1 MVPRMVSTI
10 LSYED
15 ERRSVIDRY
24 GEDHGY
30 SYFDK
35 KAEVD
40 MEESDDLDAGFKT
53 LPSNRLII
61 KPAAEGG
68 SVLLLYPSRALV
80 SLVEWSPAG
89 DADVKGIVERVRSE
103 LKVKLSVVLGDGF
116 AGANGGSRT
125 LRWYLKAVLELE
137 KEMGFEPEDF
147 FASIEEGDGD
157 AYRSP
162 ELELIETWRRMSEL
176 PIDELGGVPENLC
189 DVLAEMAVASP
200 AVCVFRTFELCRH
213 IDKGNGLDPRDAGTG
228 VCLSLCARVSQKARH
243 SFGDAGR
250 GIGMPP

>member
-1 MVPRMVSTI
+1 MVSTI

-24 GEDHGY
+24 GEDHEY

-35 KAEVD
+35 KAEVG
-40 MEESDDLDAGFKT
+40 MEKSEDLDTGSKT

-68 SVLLLYPSRALV
+68 SVLLLYPSRALA
-80 SLVEWSPAG
+80 SLVEWPAAG
-89 DADVKGIVERVRSE
+89 DTDAKGIVERARPE
-103 LKVKLSVVLGDGF
+103 LETKHSVVLGDGF
-116 AGANGGSRT
+116 AGANGGKPD

-147 FASIEEGDGD
+147 FVSVKRGDDDAS
-157 AYRSP
+157 RSP

-200 AVCVFRTFELCRH
+200 AVCVLRTFGLCQH
-213 IDKGNGLDPRDAGTG
+213 TDKGEG
-228 VCLSLCARVSQKARH
+228 VG
-243 SFGDAGR
+243 F
-250 GIGMPP
+250 